1 MKTNPKVDNLNPDY
15 NNTNE
20 KRKKKNRD
28 QTQTQTQI
36 TTTQMKK
43 KKEKKETEIKKF
55 LHVLQFVLHF
65 TACSPQIKPSIQELK
80 PITRTPKKRKN
91 KLSSLT

>member
-55 LHVLQFVLHF
+55 LHVLQLVLHF
-65 TACSPQIKPSIQELK
+65 TAYSPQIKPI
-80 PITRTPKKRKN
+80 I
-91 KLSSLT
+91 